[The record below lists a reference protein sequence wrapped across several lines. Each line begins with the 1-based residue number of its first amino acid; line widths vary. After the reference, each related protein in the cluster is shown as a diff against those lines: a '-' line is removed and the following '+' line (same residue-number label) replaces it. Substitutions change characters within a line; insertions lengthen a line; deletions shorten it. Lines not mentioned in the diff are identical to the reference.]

1 MLRESDP
8 IYITI
13 SSFTSVHFRVSS
25 FSEFWMT
32 SQTAADQ
39 GEAELLILHFKT
51 SKSEFQKPSQ
61 TAAKR
66 GEAELRILDFKTTW
80 SEFQKPS

>member
-51 SKSEFQKPSQ
+51 TWSGFQKPSQ
-61 TAAKR
+61 TAAER
-66 GEAELRILDFKTTW
+66 GEAKLRILNFKTTW
-80 SEFQKPS
+80 